1 MGIQN
6 DPLADEMAQETTGLT
21 REVLERLSEPFPEDA
36 IEWKPQKLYP
46 KDNPTKALAV
56 PYITARHVMDRLDEV
71 VAPAGWRTDFEFI
84 PGLKAVK
91 MMLTVL
97 GITKCDMGFVEG
109 DDDRAI
115 KGSVSDG
122 LKRAAVLFGV
132 GRYLYDT
139 EEQWVKWDN
148 QRRWFAE
155 EPRLKFKN
163 DQAQPPAKPEKA
175 KRAKKAEK
183 HWIEDE
189 KIRKRFWVWTR
200 ESLGLTDAEV
210 HEALGVESVK
220 DYMGTM
226 KEAKAAIEQWLAARI
241 DEEASE

>member
-1 MGIQN
+1 MTKK
-6 DPLADEMAQETTGLT
+6 MLT
-21 REVLERLSEPFPEDA
+21 PEILEQLSEPFPEEA

-71 VAPAGWRTDFEFI
+71 VAPAGWQTDFEFI

-97 GITKCDMGFVEG
+97 GITKSDMGFVEG

-132 GRYLYDT
+132 GRYLYGA

-148 QRRWFAE
+148 KRRQFAE
-155 EPRLKFKN
+155 QPKLIFKN
-163 DQAQPPAKPEKA
+163 GPKEDTPTEPQEQ
-175 KRAKKAEK
+175 
-183 HWIEDE
+183 HWIEKD
-189 KIRKRFWVWTR
+189 KPRKRFWLWTR
-200 ESLGLTDAEV
+200 ETLGLTDEQV

-220 DYMGTM
+220 DYEGTM
-226 KEAKAAIEQWLAARI
+226 AEAKKQIEEWVEAQI
-241 DEEASE
+241 EEEDK

>member
-6 DPLADEMAQETTGLT
+6 DPLADEMAQETAGLT
-21 REVLERLSEPFPEDA
+21 REILERLSEPFPEEA
-36 IEWKPQKLYP
+36 MGWKPQAFNNDK
-46 KDNPTKALAV
+46 TRALAV
-56 PYITARHVMDRLDEV
+56 PHITARHVMDRLDEV
-71 VAPAGWRTDFEFI
+71 VAPAGWQTDFEFI
-84 PGLKAVK
+84 PGIKAAKVI
-91 MMLTVL
+91 LTVL
-97 GITKCDMGFVEG
+97 GITKCDIGFVAG
-109 DDDRAI
+109 DDDTAI

-122 LKRAAVLFGV
+122 LKRAAVLFGI
-132 GRYLYDT
+132 GRYLY
-139 EEQWVKWDN
+139 EVEGQWVDWDN
-148 QRRWFAE
+148 KKRQFSE
-155 EPRLKFKN
+155 QPRLKFKN

-189 KIRKRFWVWTR
+189 KIRKRFWWWAH
-200 ESLGLTDAEV
+200 ESLGLTDDEV

-241 DEEASE
+241 DEEATE